1 MGGKVTMKLERGHYR
16 ATWFN
21 ARNGQ
26 SSAAPDAAG
35 PEWTSPAASDNGDW
49 ALLIVKKEG

>member
-1 MGGKVTMKLERGHYR
+1 MKLERGHYR

-49 ALLIVKKEG
+49 ALLIVKK